1 MIEVEDNGQ
10 LKFSNHRQITP
21 TPRSLFRYSFK
32 DHLRAFNFFLHGEI
46 AVKFRCFLV
55 VSNRGK
61 KFTSRS
67 WEKTHVYRIKECEN
81 CVSISR
87 PDGKV

>member
-61 KFTSRS
+61 KFTSWS
-67 WEKTHVYRIKECEN
+67 WEKTHVYCIKECEN